1 MTRLRRLLVL
11 VVLVIACALP
21 SGGAQA
27 ADSRFHDNVADAF
40 TEQDGAHVFDFAWD
54 LRRER
59 GDDPVDHL
67 NAANAAARC
76 TQCGARAIA
85 FQIVLVS
92 GSPDIVAPRNL
103 ARAITDQCTQCEV
116 AAEARQFV
124 RVLDAPVR
132 FTGEGRAELAA
143 VRNELRALEDQSLSL
158 AQLDEQVE
166 RQEARVIDALDH
178 ELVLKSRPDAR
189 PEVLDKELHQSADLG

>member
-1 MTRLRRLLVL
+1 MTRLLLHRLVL
-11 VVLVIACALP
+11 PVVVFACALP
-21 SGGAQA
+21 SGGAPA

-40 TEQDGAHVFDFAWD
+40 TEQDGAHVVDFAWD
-54 LRRER
+54 RRREP
-59 GDDPVDHL
+59 GDAPVDHL

-116 AAEARQFV
+116 A
-124 RVLDAPVR
+124 
-132 FTGEGRAELAA
+132 
-143 VRNELRALEDQSLSL
+143 
-158 AQLDEQVE
+158 
-166 RQEARVIDALDH
+166 
-178 ELVLKSRPDAR
+178 
-189 PEVLDKELHQSADLG
+189 